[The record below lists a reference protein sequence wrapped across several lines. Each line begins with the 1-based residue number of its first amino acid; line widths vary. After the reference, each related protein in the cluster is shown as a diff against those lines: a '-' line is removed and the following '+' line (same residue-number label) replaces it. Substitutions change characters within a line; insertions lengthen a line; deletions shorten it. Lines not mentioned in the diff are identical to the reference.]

1 MQIGVDVGGTNTDG
15 VIMSKGKV
23 LVSNK
28 SVTTAN
34 VGDGVFNVI
43 KSVLEKG
50 NIKPNQ
56 ITSVM
61 IGTTHFTNALVE
73 RKKLQ
78 KIAALRLCLPAS
90 DSLVQMIGWP
100 EDLIDTLKPK
110 KYFAKGGY
118 EVDGREISPLDE
130 NEINKI
136 IDDIGKH
143 DLDSIAVNSVY
154 SPLNSDMEEKTA
166 ELIKKKLPNI
176 KISLSHAI
184 GKVGLIEREN
194 ATIIN
199 AALSKL
205 AEEIIEAFE
214 SALLKLNITAPLY
227 VSQNDG
233 TLMLPEKVK
242 SYPVLTF
249 ACGPTNSMRGAAYL
263 SGIEES
269 VIVDIGGTTSDIG
282 YIKQGFPRQSA
293 VATDVGGVRTNFRMP
308 DIVSIGLGGG
318 SIIRENGNKIGP
330 DSVGY
335 LLTEKSK
342 VFGGDTLTTTDVA
355 VARYNLEIGDPS
367 LVKDLDDEII
377 RNSSNQITKLLE
389 IAIDKMKTSSQEV
402 PAIFVGG
409 GTIINKEKIKGISN
423 LIIPDNF
430 SVANAVGAALGQVSG
445 EVDRVFHYDKLGRE
459 KTIELASIEAKEIA
473 KKAGAKENSIEVI
486 EINEN
491 PLAYLPGKSVRLQV
505 KAIGDLENI

>member
-15 VIMSKGKV
+15 VIMSDGKV
-23 LVSNK
+23 LVSDK
-28 SVTTAN
+28 TVTTEN
-34 VGDGVFNVI
+34 VGDGVFNAI
-43 KSVLEKG
+43 KSVLNKS

-78 KIAALRLCLPAS
+78 KIAAIRLCLPAS

-100 EDLIDTLKPK
+100 QDLVDTLSPK

-130 NEINKI
+130 DEINKI
-136 IDDIGKH
+136 IDDIGTH
-143 DLDSIAVNSVY
+143 DLDSIAINSVY
-154 SPLNSDMEEKTA
+154 SPLNSEMEQRAA
-166 ELIKKKLPNI
+166 ELIKKKLPDI
-176 KISLSHAI
+176 KVSLSNEI

-205 AEEIIEAFE
+205 AEEIITGFQN
-214 SALLKLNITAPLY
+214 ALSKLDISAPLY

-233 TLMLPEKVK
+233 TLMRPEKVR

-249 ACGPTNSMRGAAYL
+249 ACGPTNSMRGAAFL
-263 SGIEES
+263 SGIDES
-269 VIVDIGGTTSDIG
+269 VIVDIGGTTTDIG

-318 SIIRENGNKIGP
+318 SIIKDNGKKIGP

-335 LLTEKSK
+335 LLTEKAI
-342 VFGGDTLTTTDVA
+342 VFGGETLTATDIA
-355 VARYNLEIGDPS
+355 VARYKLDIGDPS
-367 LVKDLDDEII
+367 LIKNIDKELLE
-377 RNSSNQITKLLE
+377 NSKAQITNLLE
-389 IAIDKMKTSSQEV
+389 DSIDKMKTSSAEV

-409 GTIINKEKIKGISN
+409 GTIINQEKIKGISE

-445 EVDRVFHYDKLGRE
+445 EVDRVFHYDKLGRD
-459 KTIELASIEAKEIA
+459 KTIEAASLEAKEIA
-473 KKAGAKENSIEVI
+473 KNAGANEKTIEVI

>member
-15 VIMSKGKV
+15 VIMSNGKV
-23 LVSNK
+23 LVSDK
-28 SVTTAN
+28 TVTTEN
-34 VGDGVFNVI
+34 VGDGVFNII
-43 KSVLEKG
+43 KSVLDKSKV
-50 NIKPNQ
+50 NANK

-78 KIAALRLCLPAS
+78 NIAAIRLCLPAA

-100 EDLIDTLKPK
+100 KDLVDTLQPK

-130 NEINKI
+130 DEINKI
-136 IDDIGKH
+136 IDNIGKQNI
-143 DLDSIAVNSVY
+143 DSIAVNSVY
-154 SPLNSDMEEKTA
+154 SPLNSTMEKRTA
-166 ELIKKKLPNI
+166 ELIAQKLPHV

-205 AEEIIEAFE
+205 ASEIITAFE
-214 SALLKLNITAPLY
+214 EALLKLNITAPLY
-227 VSQNDG
+227 ISQNDG
-233 TLMLPEKVK
+233 TLMLPERVK

-249 ACGPTNSMRGAAYL
+249 ACGPTNSMRGAAFL
-263 SGIEES
+263 SGIDES
-269 VIVDIGGTTSDIG
+269 IIVDIGGTTSDIG
-282 YIKQGFPRQSA
+282 YIKNGFPRQSA
-293 VATDVGGVRTNFRMP
+293 VAADVGGVRTNFRMP
-308 DIVSIGLGGG
+308 DVVSIGLGGG

-335 LLTEKSK
+335 LLTKK
-342 VFGGDTLTTTDVA
+342 ALVFGGDILTATDIA
-355 VARYNLEIGDPS
+355 VKRYNLDIGDPS
-367 LVKDLDDEII
+367 LVKNIE
-377 RNSSNQITKLLE
+377 NSLLENSKNQIKNLLE
-389 IAIDKMKTSSQEV
+389 IAIDKMKTSSKDV

-409 GTIINKEKIKGISN
+409 GTIINKEKIKGISE
-423 LIIPDNF
+423 LIIPENF

-445 EVDRVFHYDKLGRE
+445 EVDRVFHYDKLGRD
-459 KTIELASIEAKEIA
+459 KTIEIASEEAKQNAKDAGASEKSIEIM
-473 KKAGAKENSIEVI
+473 

-491 PLAYLPGKSVRLQV
+491 PLAYLPGSSVRLQI
-505 KAIGDLENI
+505 KAVGDLENI